1 MHVERVFDHVEAR
14 QWETEPKVKEE
25 SETERKNLTSSLLRA
40 ETAESERGQPA
51 GSTATASYRPGTA
64 PVTGN
69 EGLRAVSKDLS
80 GVPLGQNVPGMFN
93 DTASF
98 NATACRANEDFV
110 RSDPTQDLEML
121 SAALLPR
128 AQFSMPRSN
137 SSGLSG
143 DEGSPNGRV
152 RKSTDN
158 GERAVHFKSVA
169 SSAGSSTAAI
179 GAGAGAA
186 ETGDA
191 DRAEDDFPGEAE
203 ALSRPQLEGS
213 ASAVNIRVQFSA
225 SGREEYA
232 DAASGSSLWQG
243 NRSSIA
249 EVPASMRDCKF
260 LQTRASDAHSSNPE
274 YISVAAHEE
283 VEAFVLL
290 HCLAPVAGWLRDKFE
305 EEKHTKVHMK
315 WSLGFG
321 YSLAAYANLSYKRHR
336 DAHMKVWR
344 LKKGSLLPG
353 ETLVLGGLGHSS
365 LLSPSFNYVLCWKPV
380 LDSTLSSTS
389 RRVKINYKSKQA
401 LNEALEEA
409 VVRQDV
415 TKAEMLLKKGADAQ
429 ITLSTASFRGCLLTK
444 VPAMTHN
451 MPMLCCLVEH
461 GAELDWYSLMYVLQ
475 FSHVLPAAHAPVSDF
490 LTRYV
495 RAGRNPANTCYAIA
509 LGLANVAKEHTSK
522 ASEYSVLSEK
532 FRQTTINLIEDLN
545 KLSYIGGKERWMLRP
560 DEVLEPTK
568 CFSEHFP
575 INLSSCS
582 STALK
587 LHDTDYSSTSTVQN
601 FLKRAWV
608 GVHFIQVARATGDAP
623 MEETSVCS
631 NMYLL
636 SIMSQYGFI
645 GSLGRRFVQPASFIA
660 HVVLFAGRPFFDS
673 PRGRWCFK
681 CLMHAAFLLVF
692 HVALFEPKGRERL
705 QATGARDMPLASR
718 PGVAAWLPDE
728 TNARLSSDGFM
739 HVVFSLMACWVA
751 GMGVD
756 LLNTC
761 AYQYGGSLRRFL
773 TVESLTNKL
782 DITQFVVLS
791 ACLVNW
797 GVVELSARGDL
808 DVGQESSLRALKIVF
823 SLSAIVVWVQ
833 TMFILRPINRGL
845 APLLYVIQQMMSEVL
860 VFLVPLCALLL
871 GFAAAIL
878 SLFWGSINEELGWTS
893 MWDVILLLFRFFVS
907 DFQMSFDIFDPG
919 RYDNT
924 FEPDPVLRLY
934 AIFIL
939 ILYTIVASIL
949 MANLLIAIITYKYD
963 PEKIDAE
970 SNFQRVMMLEDYQT
984 QVENRLLPA
993 PFSLLVAALQLLSAP
1008 GGVCPKLPQRAFARL
1023 LLPPLDDLCDLPRR
1037 PTGAR
1042 ELPHLVYLLVMA
1054 PFVNALLLGA
1064 LALCLPYCVLM
1075 FGSRASNHLA
1085 KMAAR
1090 AVARPA
1096 GFAPVSRLRT
1106 LLTRKHVPR
1115 REALAKVL
1123 QAVAYA
1129 AGFLASWP
1137 VACAAGAVLY
1147 AVFAACRGVG
1157 GGGVLLGV
1165 LVRARAVWDA
1175 DAAKDRRVAPAGG
1188 SGLASGM
1195 SDETSAKARA
1205 AGNTSN
1211 TSKRWGKLLA
1221 KQRKEEFKKIAFKP
1235 EEVDAA
1241 LACAGLSIPKPRG
1254 EPRAEPEGEHTA
1266 AFPGSSDR
1274 VRLNASLKAEKERFS
1289 ASIADGRAR
1298 MQDHLGTSAG
1308 RRPPERGLRYARSLA
1323 PKFQRA
1329 ETRGAGVALHAHGA
1343 SRGAGAALHAHGA
1356 GPAHHAGPSLMEI
1369 GGLMEEMGAVRDEM
1383 GEIRAS
1389 IDTLAA
1395 EMVRLQR
1402 QLVRSTSLMSV
1413 PESAGTADWSD
1424 DGEWAPHH
1432 RAEQA
1437 GGEADGE
1444 SGFDL
1449 GGSQGTSQG
1458 ALSGS
1463 EWGSQP
1469 RMGLLDTLDR
1479 QINFAGPRPPVLMDG
1494 DTDSPSQTPAL

>member
-1 MHVERVFDHVEAR
+1 MQTEQRMISPAKQRLYLGPSWKGVPAPSTSGSSSAR
-14 QWETEPKVKEE
+14 QGA
-25 SETERKNLTSSLLRA
+25 R
-40 ETAESERGQPA
+40 
-51 GSTATASYRPGTA
+51 STP
-64 PVTGN
+64 
-69 EGLRAVSKDLS
+69 
-80 GVPLGQNVPGMFN
+80 M
-93 DTASF
+93 
-98 NATACRANEDFV
+98 
-110 RSDPTQDLEML
+110 
-121 SAALLPR
+121 LLP
-128 AQFSMPRSN
+128 
-137 SSGLSG
+137 
-143 DEGSPNGRV
+143 
-152 RKSTDN
+152 
-158 GERAVHFKSVA
+158 
-169 SSAGSSTAAI
+169 
-179 GAGAGAA
+179 
-186 ETGDA
+186 
-191 DRAEDDFPGEAE
+191 
-203 ALSRPQLEGS
+203 
-213 ASAVNIRVQFSA
+213 
-225 SGREEYA
+225 
-232 DAASGSSLWQG
+232 GSSLWQG

-1115 REALAKVL
+1115 REALAQGPPGGRLRRGVSRL
-1123 QAVAYA
+1123 
-1129 AGFLASWP
+1129 L
-1137 VACAAGAVLY
+1137 
-1147 AVFAACRGVG
+1147 ACR
-1157 GGGVLLGV
+1157 L
-1165 LVRARAVWDA
+1165 R
-1175 DAAKDRRVAPAGG
+1175 GG
-1188 SGLASGM
+1188 SGALCRLRRVSWCGRRRCATRRSGSREGCLGRGRPPRTDAWRRRGAAAWPRACPTRPRQRRGPQATPQTRPSGGASCSPSSGRR
-1195 SDETSAKARA
+1195 SSRRSRSSRRRWTPHSRA
-1205 AGNTSN
+1205 PGCPSQ
-1211 TSKRWGKLLA
+1211 S
-1221 KQRKEEFKKIAFKP
+1221 P
-1235 EEVDAA
+1235 AA
-1241 LACAGLSIPKPRG
+1241 SPGRSPRG
-1254 EPRAEPEGEHTA
+1254 STLQRSRGAATA
-1266 AFPGSSDR
+1266 CGSTRPSR
-1274 VRLNASLKAEKERFS
+1274 RRRS
-1289 ASIADGRAR
+1289 ASAPPSPTAGRGCRTTWAPAPA
-1298 MQDHLGTSAG
+1298 AG
-1308 RRPPERGLRYARSLA
+1308 RRSAGSGTPGRSPPSSSGRRRGAREWRSTRTAPRGARERRSTRTA
-1323 PKFQRA
+1323 PGRRT
-1329 ETRGAGVALHAHGA
+1329 TRGRRSWRSGA
-1343 SRGAGAALHAHGA
+1343 
-1356 GPAHHAGPSLMEI
+1356 
-1369 GGLMEEMGAVRDEM
+1369 
-1383 GEIRAS
+1383 
-1389 IDTLAA
+1389 
-1395 EMVRLQR
+1395 
-1402 QLVRSTSLMSV
+1402 
-1413 PESAGTADWSD
+1413 
-1424 DGEWAPHH
+1424 
-1432 RAEQA
+1432 
-1437 GGEADGE
+1437 
-1444 SGFDL
+1444 
-1449 GGSQGTSQG
+1449 
-1458 ALSGS
+1458 
-1463 EWGSQP
+1463 
-1469 RMGLLDTLDR
+1469 
-1479 QINFAGPRPPVLMDG
+1479 
-1494 DTDSPSQTPAL
+1494 